1 MKKLVSLLIIGF
13 GLVGSLCAAVD
24 LDNSKKLTDIGIIKH
39 SEKVDKSL
47 TVESNINYI
56 NYVVNT
62 DGSIDVR
69 IDLSSNELNSTTI
82 ETLRDT
88 ISTIK
93 KNKNVNKVYIDIDSI
108 K

>member
-1 MKKLVSLLIIGF
+1 MVY
-13 GLVGSLCAAVD
+13 
-24 LDNSKKLTDIGIIKH
+24 

-56 NYVVNT
+56 NYFVNT